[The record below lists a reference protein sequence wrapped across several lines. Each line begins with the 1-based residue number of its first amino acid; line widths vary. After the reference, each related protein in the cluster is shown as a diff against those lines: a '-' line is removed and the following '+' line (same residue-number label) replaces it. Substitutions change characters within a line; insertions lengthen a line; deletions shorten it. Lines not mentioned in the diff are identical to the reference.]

1 LPGQPTLFGCR
12 RFGDQCY
19 SQPFD
24 ECLDVGQRLVTGPVG
39 NQDLQ
44 CFECGANSEN
54 LDPLPAG
61 TECGVLDSFGN
72 RCGVCGSSGECIRTS
87 PDLETCGDL

>member
-1 LPGQPTLFGCR
+1 MRDQRHQPGAPPPLFDQVCDGPNR
-12 RFGDQCY
+12 APHRF
-19 SQPFD
+19 
-24 ECLDVGQRLVTGPVG
+24 V
-39 NQDLQ
+39 
-44 CFECGANSEN
+44 CGTNSEN
-54 LDPLPAG
+54 LAPLPAG